1 MLRYEIPMAATATT
15 QPAPALPA
23 EKYFRASLSLLVL
36 TSILTLASTGKLD
49 LFTSLI
55 APLAALQ
62 KGYRWWHGR
71 PVELAPR
78 AATWCLLVYL
88 AFFPVDALFLSRFF
102 VGGSS
107 NPPLFALL
115 LAVVHFLIV
124 AMLVRFYSAST
135 DRDAHFLSMLAFA
148 AILAAAILTVD
159 TLFLTLFFLFLLSG
173 VSTFIGLELRR
184 GAAGTISPVPAH
196 PETERKL
203 NRSLSFAS
211 LSVALGAILLGG
223 MFFFFFPRFSA
234 GYLGRVSFSPTLMTG
249 FTEDVE
255 LGQIGEIKKSSA
267 VVMRVETG
275 KPIGYEW
282 LRWRGIALTTFD
294 GKRWSSNVINPR
306 RLGTKADGWI
316 HTPEPAQKENISGQT
331 VNYTVYLEPVATNAI
346 FVPGRVLAVQGNF
359 SGGATNSFAAMQRN
373 YLLTD
378 ETGTLK
384 VPFGNFAAVRYA
396 GNSRLPPRDAGR
408 LRTAGADYSSDI
420 TSTYLQLP
428 AELDR
433 RIPDLAR
440 EITKNAQTPFDKA
453 QRIETYLRTRFAY
466 TLNLSGRPGQ
476 DPLAHFLFETRAGHC
491 EYFASAMA
499 IMLRTL
505 GIPSR
510 EVNGFLPGE
519 YNDLGGDY
527 IVRASDAHSWVEVYF
542 PGNGWQVFDPTPSSG
557 AGGTGFLTRLGF
569 YIDWMQMT
577 WNEWVIGY
585 DFAHQVT
592 LAQNLQRGSKNW
604 GESARAWFDRKQQ
617 DGKRWLKSWQLEH
630 GSLGYLLP
638 VVLVLL
644 LLALRYNVP
653 AEVIRRKRLFL
664 RIRAAKPG
672 RSDPQLASRL
682 YAELLRVLARRGLP
696 RAETQTP
703 LEFAA
708 AMDSPQLAPAVQEF
722 TQLYVHARFGG
733 APCDTT
739 RLGQLLEQVRALL
752 RSWTKPAR

>member
-1 MLRYEIPMAATATT
+1 MAATATT
-15 QPAPALPA
+15 QPVQALPA
-23 EKYFRASLSLLVL
+23 ERYFRASLSLLVL
-36 TSILTLASTGKLD
+36 TSILTLTSTGKLD
-49 LFTSLI
+49 LLTSLI
-55 APLAALQ
+55 GPLAALH

-71 PVELAPR
+71 PAELSTR

-88 AFFPVDALFLSRFF
+88 LFFPMDALFLSRFF

-135 DRDAHFLSMLAFA
+135 DRDALFLSMLSFA

-159 TLFLTLFFLFLLSG
+159 TLFLTLFFLFLLCG
-173 VSTFIGLELRR
+173 ISTFIGLELRR
-184 GAAGTISPVPAH
+184 GATGAISPVSGYQ
-196 PETERKL
+196 ETERKL
-203 NRSLSFAS
+203 NRSLSLAS
-211 LSVALGAILLGG
+211 LSVAVGAIVVGG

-255 LGQIGEIKKSSA
+255 LGQIGEIKKSSE

-294 GKRWSSNVINPR
+294 GKRWSSNASNPQK
-306 RLGTKADGWI
+306 LQPGADGWI
-316 HTPEPAQKENISGQT
+316 HTPEAAQKGNTFGQT
-331 VNYTVYLEPVATNAI
+331 VHYTVFLEPVATDAV
-346 FVPGRVLAVQGNF
+346 FVAGRALSLQGNF
-359 SGGATNSFAAMQRN
+359 TGGTTASFAAMQRN
-373 YLLTD
+373 YLVTD
-378 ETGTLK
+378 GTETLK
-384 VPFGNFAAVRYA
+384 NPFRNFVAIRYA
-396 GNSRLPPRDAGR
+396 GISRLPPRDAGKFR
-408 LRTAGADYSSDI
+408 AAGTGYSGDI

-428 AELDR
+428 AELDL
-433 RIPDLAR
+433 RIPELAR
-440 EITKNAQTPFDKA
+440 EITSNAQTPFDKA
-453 QRIETYLRTRFAY
+453 LRIETYLRTRFAY
-466 TLNLSGRPGQ
+466 TLNLTGKPGQ

-505 GIPSR
+505 GVPSR

-542 PGNGWQVFDPTPSSG
+542 PGNGWQVFDPTPSSIE
-557 AGGTGFLTRLGF
+557 GGNSLWTRLGL
-569 YIDWMQMT
+569 YVDWMQIT

-604 GESARAWFDRKQQ
+604 GESARAWFERKQQ
-617 DGKRWLKSWQLEH
+617 EGKRWLKSWQLAH

-653 AEVIRRKRLFL
+653 SEMIRRARLFL
-664 RIRAAKPG
+664 RIRAAKSG

-682 YAELLRVLARRGLP
+682 YGELLRVLARRGLF
-696 RAETQTP
+696 RGETQTP

-708 AMDSPQLAPAVQEF
+708 AVNSPQVAPAVQEF
-722 TQLYVHARFGG
+722 TQLYVDARFGG

-739 RLGQLLEQVRALL
+739 RLGQLLEQIRAAL
-752 RSWTKPAR
+752 RPRSRTSH

>member
-1 MLRYEIPMAATATT
+1 MAATATT
-15 QPAPALPA
+15 QAAPALPA
-23 EKYFRASLSLLVL
+23 EQYFRASLSLLVL

-49 LFTSLI
+49 LLTSLL
-55 APLAALQ
+55 APLAALH

-71 PVELAPR
+71 AAELSSR

-102 VGGSS
+102 VGGST

-135 DRDAHFLSMLAFA
+135 DRDALFLSMLSFA

-173 VSTFIGLELRR
+173 ISTFIGLELRR
-184 GAAGTISPVPAH
+184 GATGAITQVSARR
-196 PETERKL
+196 ETERKL
-203 NRSLSFAS
+203 SRSLSLAS
-211 LSVALGAILLGG
+211 LSVAAGAIVVGG

-267 VVMRVETG
+267 VVMRVETE

-294 GKRWSSNVINPR
+294 GKRWSSNITRQQKLQP
-306 RLGTKADGWI
+306 GPDGWI
-316 HTPEPAQKENISGQT
+316 HAPETVQKGNTFGQT
-331 VNYTVYLEPVATNAI
+331 IRYTVFLEPVATDAV
-346 FVPGRVLAVQGNF
+346 FVAGRALSLQGNF
-359 SGGATNSFAAMQRN
+359 TGGTTNSFAAMLRN
-373 YLLTD
+373 YLVTD
-378 ETGTLK
+378 STETIK
-384 VPFGNFAAVRYA
+384 NPFRNFAAIRYA
-396 GNSRLPPRDAGR
+396 GVSRLPPRDAGR
-408 LRTAGADYSSDI
+408 LRAAGTDYSNDI

-428 AELDR
+428 EQLDR
-433 RIPDLAR
+433 RIPELAS
-440 EITKNAQTPFDKA
+440 EITRNAHTPFDKA
-453 QRIETYLRTRFAY
+453 LRIETYLRTRFAY
-466 TLNLSGRPGQ
+466 TLNLTGKPGQ

-505 GIPSR
+505 DIPSR

-542 PGNGWQVFDPTPSSG
+542 PGNGWQVFDPTPS
-557 AGGTGFLTRLGF
+557 AIEGGNSFMTRLGM
-569 YIDWMQMT
+569 YIDWMQIT

-585 DFAHQVT
+585 DFAHQVA

-604 GESARAWFDRKQQ
+604 GESARAWFDKKQQ
-617 DGKRWLKSWQLEH
+617 EGKQRLKSWQLEH
-630 GSLGYLLP
+630 GSMGYLLP
-638 VVLVLL
+638 VALVLM

-653 AEVIRRKRLFL
+653 AEVTRRVRLFL
-664 RIRAAKPG
+664 RVRAAKSG

-682 YAELLRVLARRGLP
+682 YAELMRVLARRGLL
-696 RAETQTP
+696 RADTQTP

-708 AMDSPQLAPAVQEF
+708 AVNSPQLAPAVQEF

-739 RLGQLLEQVRALL
+739 RLGQLLEQVRAAL
-752 RSWTKPAR
+752 RARPHPPINQT

>member
-1 MLRYEIPMAATATT
+1 MAATATT

-23 EKYFRASLSLLVL
+23 EQYFRASLSLLVL

-49 LFTSLI
+49 LLTSLI
-55 APLAALQ
+55 APLAALH

-71 PVELAPR
+71 PSELSPR

-135 DRDAHFLSMLAFA
+135 DRDAHFLSMLSFA

-196 PETERKL
+196 RETERKL

-211 LSVALGAILLGG
+211 LSVALGTILLGG

-294 GKRWSSNVINPR
+294 GKRWSSNVVNPQ

-316 HTPEPAQKENISGQT
+316 HTPEPAQKENISGKT

-346 FVPGRVLAVQGNF
+346 FVPGRLLSVQGNF
-359 SGGATNSFAAMQRN
+359 GGGATNSFAAMQRN

-378 ETGTLK
+378 ETETLK
-384 VPFGNFAAVRYA
+384 VPFPNFAAIRYA

-408 LRTAGADYSSDI
+408 LRTAGANYSSDI
-420 TSTYLQLP
+420 TLTYLQLP
-428 AELDR
+428 AGLDR

-453 QRIETYLRTRFAY
+453 LRIETYLRMRFAY
-466 TLNLSGRPGQ
+466 TLNLSGKPGQ

-542 PGNGWQVFDPTPSSG
+542 PGNGWQVFDPTPSSIE
-557 AGGTGFLTRLGF
+557 GGNGFLTRLGL
-569 YIDWMQMT
+569 YIDWMQIT

-604 GESARAWFDRKQQ
+604 GESARSWFDRKQQ

-638 VVLVLL
+638 AVLVLL

-653 AEVIRRKRLFL
+653 AEVIRRARLFL
-664 RIRAAKPG
+664 RIRAAKSG

-682 YAELLRVLARRGLP
+682 YAELLRMLARRGLS
-696 RAETQTP
+696 RTETQTP

-708 AMDSPQLAPAVQEF
+708 AMNSPQLAPAVQEF
-722 TQLYVHARFGG
+722 TRIYVHARFGG
-733 APCDTT
+733 APCNTT
-739 RLGQLLEQVRALL
+739 RLGQLLEQVRAAL
-752 RSWTKPAR
+752 RSKPKTSH

>member
-1 MLRYEIPMAATATT
+1 MAATATI
-15 QPAPALPA
+15 QAAPALPA
-23 EKYFRASLSLLVL
+23 EQYFRASLSLLVL
-36 TSILTLASTGKLD
+36 TSILTLTSTGKLD
-49 LFTSLI
+49 LLTSLF
-55 APLAALQ
+55 APLAALN

-71 PVELAPR
+71 PAELSPR

-102 VGGSS
+102 VGSSS

-135 DRDAHFLSMLAFA
+135 DRDAQFLSMLSFA

-159 TLFLTLFFLFLLSG
+159 TLFLTLFFLFLLCG

-184 GAAGTISPVPAH
+184 GAAGAISPAPAH
-196 PETERKL
+196 RETERKL
-203 NRSLSFAS
+203 NRSLSLAA
-211 LSVALGAILLGG
+211 LSVAVGAILLGG

-294 GKRWSSNVINPR
+294 GKRWSSNAGNPQ

-316 HTPEPAQKENISGQT
+316 HRPGSVEKENTSGQT
-331 VNYTVYLEPVATNAI
+331 VNYTVFLEPVATNAI
-346 FVPGRVLAVQGNF
+346 FVPGRVLSVQGNF

-378 ETGTLK
+378 ETETLK
-384 VPFGNFAAVRYA
+384 VPFSNLAAIRYA
-396 GNSRLPPRDAGR
+396 GISRLPPRDAAR
-408 LRTAGADYSSDI
+408 LRAAGTDYSRDI
-420 TSTYLQLP
+420 NSTYLQLP
-428 AELDR
+428 AGLDR
-433 RIPDLAR
+433 RIPELAR
-440 EITKNAQTPFDKA
+440 EITKNSQTPFDKA
-453 QRIETYLRTRFAY
+453 LRIEAYLQTRFAY
-466 TLNLSGRPGQ
+466 SLNLTGKPGQ

-499 IMLRTL
+499 IMVRTL

-542 PGNGWQVFDPTPSSG
+542 PGSGWQVFDPTPSSVD
-557 AGGTGFLTRLGF
+557 GGSGLLTRLGL
-569 YIDWMQMT
+569 YIDWMQIT

-617 DGKRWLKSWQLEH
+617 EGKRWLRSWQLEH

-644 LLALRYNVP
+644 LVALRYNVA
-653 AEVIRRKRLFL
+653 AEIIRRVRLFL
-664 RIRAAKPG
+664 RIRAAKSG
-672 RSDPQLASRL
+672 RSDPQLASRM
-682 YAELLRVLARRGLP
+682 YAELLRILARRGLL
-696 RAETQTP
+696 RSETQTP

-708 AMDSPQLAPAVQEF
+708 AVNSPQLTPAVHEF
-722 TQLYVHARFGG
+722 TQLYVHSRFGG

-739 RLGQLLEQVRALL
+739 RLGQLLEQVRAAL
-752 RSWTKPAR
+752 RARPHTSH

>member
-1 MLRYEIPMAATATT
+1 MAATATT

-23 EKYFRASLSLLVL
+23 EQYFRASLSLLVL

-49 LFTSLI
+49 LLTSLI
-55 APLAALQ
+55 APLAALH

-71 PVELAPR
+71 PSELSPR

-135 DRDAHFLSMLAFA
+135 DRDAHFLSMLSFA

-196 PETERKL
+196 RETERKL

-211 LSVALGAILLGG
+211 LSVALGTILLGG

-294 GKRWSSNVINPR
+294 GKRWSSNVVNPQ

-316 HTPEPAQKENISGQT
+316 HTPEPAQKENISGKT

-346 FVPGRVLAVQGNF
+346 FVPGRLLSVQGNF
-359 SGGATNSFAAMQRN
+359 GVGATNSFAAMQRN

-378 ETGTLK
+378 ETATLK
-384 VPFGNFAAVRYA
+384 VPFPNFAAIRYA

-408 LRTAGADYSSDI
+408 LRTAGANYSSDI
-420 TSTYLQLP
+420 TLTYLQLP
-428 AELDR
+428 AGLDR

-453 QRIETYLRTRFAY
+453 LRIETYLRMRFAY
-466 TLNLSGRPGQ
+466 TLNLSGKPGQ

-542 PGNGWQVFDPTPSSG
+542 PGNGWQVFDPTPSSIE
-557 AGGTGFLTRLGF
+557 GGNGFLTRLGL
-569 YIDWMQMT
+569 YIDWMQIT

-604 GESARAWFDRKQQ
+604 GESARSWFDRKQQ

-638 VVLVLL
+638 AVLVLL

-653 AEVIRRKRLFL
+653 AEVIRRARLFL
-664 RIRAAKPG
+664 RIRAAKSG

-682 YAELLRVLARRGLP
+682 YAELLRMLARRGLS
-696 RAETQTP
+696 RTETQTP

-708 AMDSPQLAPAVQEF
+708 AMNSPQLAPAVQEF
-722 TQLYVHARFGG
+722 TRIYVHARFGG
-733 APCDTT
+733 APCNTT
-739 RLGQLLEQVRALL
+739 RLGQLLEQVRAAL
-752 RSWTKPAR
+752 RSKPKTSH